1 MQQWWSKSYL
11 YKEDVYSSAVDID
24 LPEELPE
31 RNINWKH
38 SEKVSKSRTDGDWI
52 INSVFE
58 FFRAVSVRFLSGKPI
73 EGAVYC
79 FQQ

>member
-1 MQQWWSKSYL
+1 MQLWWSRGYL

-31 RNINWKH
+31 RNKNWKH
-38 SEKVSKSRTDGDWI
+38 SGKVSKSRTDGDWI
-52 INSVFE
+52 INLVFE
-58 FFRAVSVRFLSGKPI
+58 FFLAVSVRFLSGKPI
-73 EGAVYC
+73 EGAAYC